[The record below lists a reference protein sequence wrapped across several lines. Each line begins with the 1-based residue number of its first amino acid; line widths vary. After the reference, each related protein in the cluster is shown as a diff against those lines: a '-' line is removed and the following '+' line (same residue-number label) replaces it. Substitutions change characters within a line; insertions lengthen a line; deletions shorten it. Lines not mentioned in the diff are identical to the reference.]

1 MRLTNAIRL
10 GLAVTL
16 AMAAGCAS
24 DSASRREVATTV
36 STPAAPTARLVV
48 PPPASMS
55 TAPHVS
61 GASKPPAPLSSA
73 APGPGIYYQ
82 RHASNSYAITVV
94 VLVLLVLV
102 LAAVMYWVLTRDLG
116 SAAPEKAAL
125 AEPGMNDFGTEY
137 FQRNRI

>member
-1 MRLTNAIRL
+1 
-10 GLAVTL
+10 
-16 AMAAGCAS
+16 
-24 DSASRREVATTV
+24 
-36 STPAAPTARLVV
+36 
-48 PPPASMS
+48 
-55 TAPHVS
+55 
-61 GASKPPAPLSSA
+61 
-73 APGPGIYYQ
+73 
-82 RHASNSYAITVV
+82 ASNSYAITVV